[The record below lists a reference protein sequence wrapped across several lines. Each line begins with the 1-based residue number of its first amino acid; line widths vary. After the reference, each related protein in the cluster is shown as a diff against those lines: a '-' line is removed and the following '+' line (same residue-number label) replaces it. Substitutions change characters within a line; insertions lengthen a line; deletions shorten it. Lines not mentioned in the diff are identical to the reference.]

1 MRIKMTTLGEARCV
15 ISTKNSL
22 EQCEDVNKMTKI
34 FLIKEKW
41 KDGDL
46 LLETTKIHKTMAK

>member
-34 FLIKEKW
+34 FLIKEK
-41 KDGDL
+41 
-46 LLETTKIHKTMAK
+46 